1 MFEAGCQLRLLW
13 NHGLEKLFMVSQ
25 YVLVF
30 LRSWGM
36 GSAPGVRE
44 KKNICMALLDLV
56 LEITQH
62 DPFQH
67 ILFIGTVQMPTHTQ
81 GKGK

>member
-13 NHGLEKLFMVSQ
+13 NHGLEKLFLVSQ

-44 KKNICMALLDLV
+44 KKNLYG
-56 LEITQH
+56 
-62 DPFQH
+62 PFG
-67 ILFIGTVQMPTHTQ
+67 LSLGSHTA
-81 GKGK
+81 